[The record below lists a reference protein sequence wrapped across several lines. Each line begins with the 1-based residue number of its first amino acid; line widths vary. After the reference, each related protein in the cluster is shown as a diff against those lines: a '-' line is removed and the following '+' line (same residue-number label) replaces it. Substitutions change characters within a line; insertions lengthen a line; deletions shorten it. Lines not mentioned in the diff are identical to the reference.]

1 MDTKKLNRRAN
12 LLTIITKRYG
22 GNQKACAEA
31 WQMKPPMVSRWL
43 ASGKVKDPRF
53 INEESARRIESL
65 ENLEEYDLDS
75 DPADFSLNREE
86 GAIVVKK
93 QDAHISVTNAAASM
107 GYGLDSPDF
116 EMIVD
121 TMRVTKSWVNMELPT
136 ISSINNLAILP
147 GYGDS
152 MSPTYNSGDL
162 LFVDRGV
169 TNIKDDAIYVFSI
182 DSQLFVKRMIRNPI
196 KKTLIAK
203 SDNDAYGQFEIEE
216 KDQQRMI
223 IHGLIVYAWNKKKL

>member
-1 MDTKKLNRRAN
+1 MDTKKQNRQAN
-12 LLTIITKRYG
+12 LRTIVTKRYSD
-22 GNQKACAEA
+22 NQRACSVA
-31 WQMKPPMVSRWL
+31 WGMKPPMISRWL
-43 ASGKVKDPRF
+43 SLGAIKDPRG
-53 INEESARRIESL
+53 ISEETARRIEVL
-65 ENLEEYDLDS
+65 EGLDIYDLDA
-75 DPADFSLNREE
+75 DPENFSLNKIEISP
-86 GAIVVKK
+86 AVKK
-93 QDAHISVTNAAASM
+93 QDAYLSISNASASM
-107 GYGLDSPDF
+107 GYGLEAPDF

-152 MSPTYNSGDL
+152 MSPTFNSGDL

-169 TNIKDDAIYVFSI
+169 TTIKDDAIYVFSI
-182 DSQLFVKRMIRNPI
+182 DSQIFVKRIIRNPI
-196 KKTLIAK
+196 KRTIIAK

-223 IHGLIVYAWNKKKL
+223 VHGLIVYAWNKKKL